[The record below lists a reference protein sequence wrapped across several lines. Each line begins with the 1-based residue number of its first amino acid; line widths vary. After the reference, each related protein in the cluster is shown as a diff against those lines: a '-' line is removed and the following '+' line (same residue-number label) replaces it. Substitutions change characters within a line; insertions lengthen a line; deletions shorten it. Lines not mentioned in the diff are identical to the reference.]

1 MVLPVL
7 LLFHSYVIGRCKNV
21 AVKAGTSIQTGLPAL
36 LAHSLA
42 RLPCLCSL
50 LALLICCYGCLLGRS
65 WTCLTN
71 IHNNKSRVLAV
82 AGTNKAGWL
91 TSGPTGQA
99 GLGQVSITWLDGWVE
114 ESLVDCAL
122 SAGGGA
128 EGGGAA
134 EPEVPWRVSQVSHPS
149 TIQGLMLENL
159 FCP

>member
-1 MVLPVL
+1 M
-7 LLFHSYVIGRCKNV
+7 
-21 AVKAGTSIQTGLPAL
+21 AVKAGTSFQTGLPAL
-36 LAHSLA
+36 LARLLA
-42 RLPCLCSL
+42 NLPCLSLLL

-99 GLGQVSITWLDGWVE
+99 GLRQVSITWLDGWVE

-122 SAGGGA
+122 SAGGA

-134 EPEVPWRVSQVSHPS
+134 EPEVPWRVSQVSHPCTKS
-149 TIQGLMLENL
+149 RDQCYKIFSVRNL
-159 FCP
+159 RIFVIS